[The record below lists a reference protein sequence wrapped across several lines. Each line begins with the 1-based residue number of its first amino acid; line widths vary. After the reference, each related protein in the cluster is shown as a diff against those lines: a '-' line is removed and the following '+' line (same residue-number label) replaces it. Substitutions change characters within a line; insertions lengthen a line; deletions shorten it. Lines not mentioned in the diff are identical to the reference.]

1 MEEII
6 VTEANYDAIMA
17 RIEELLPLMEA
28 GMPMDDP
35 NMIELDR
42 LSDLIIT
49 FDEERCPIKAPTRL
63 DIIQLRLEEL
73 GIRIAAFWRAHFSIH
88 RHEIAGQAR
97 RVL

>member
-17 RIEELLPLMEA
+17 RINELLLLTDEYS
-28 GMPMDDP
+28 PMDDV

-42 LSDLIIT
+42 LSDLIIA
-49 FDEERCPIKAPTRL
+49 FDKKRCSIKKPTRL
-63 DIIQLRLEEL
+63 DTIQLRLEEMC
-73 GIRIAAFWRAHFSIH
+73 IQVAAFWRTHFHIRKH
-88 RHEIAGQAR
+88 DITQQTR